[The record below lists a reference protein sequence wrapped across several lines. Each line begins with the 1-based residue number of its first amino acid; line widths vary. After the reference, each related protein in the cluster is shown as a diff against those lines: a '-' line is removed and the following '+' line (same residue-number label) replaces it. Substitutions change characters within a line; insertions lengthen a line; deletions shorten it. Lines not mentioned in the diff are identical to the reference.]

1 MDLSH
6 CYLLIKNNTFIGTME
21 VSEYR
26 CIKFAEAF
34 KVVVTCPSTK
44 VLSFKS
50 INVEN
55 SFFGRM
61 YLRY

>member
-21 VSEYR
+21 VSGYR

-44 VLSFKS
+44 VFLFLKH
-50 INVEN
+50 
-55 SFFGRM
+55 
-61 YLRY
+61 